1 MNALG
6 ARLNKCRLEVGDVGL
21 GRFRKLMSAVV
32 DSTMLYGAEIYMGL
46 NKEPRSTRTSTDV
59 HLPNVL
65 GVGTL
70 HPKASLFI

>member
-1 MNALG
+1 
-6 ARLNKCRLEVGDVGL
+6 
-21 GRFRKLMSAVV
+21 
-32 DSTMLYGAEIYMGL
+32 MLYGAEIYMGL

-70 HPKASLFI
+70 HPKASLFIEMDSLPVVWKPRVRCVQF